1 MSNNSET
8 DFTPADEK
16 ALAGYAA
23 WTALVRALQ
32 IQGSLDLSVLSNQLM
47 SASQRYQ
54 SLGETGAANYLRA
67 YFDDVQRMAEIAPP
81 NHAKG

>member
-1 MSNNSET
+1 MSKNSEA

-32 IQGSLDLSVLSNQLM
+32 IQGSLDLSVLSNQLIGV
-47 SASQRYQ
+47 SQRYQ
-54 SLGETGAANYLRA
+54 SLGETGAADYLRA
-67 YFDDVQRMAEIAPP
+67 YYDDVQRMIEIEPP
-81 NHAKG
+81 MQQKE